1 MSGQLMLHCGG
12 KQASFEQICA
22 VELPEQTSSYTPVP
36 HGDAIRLISDRLDKE
51 YSGVEVEWEYGLNKE
66 GAQLFAVATMQMDQQ
81 DFGMSIACR
90 NSYDKSLSFGFAAG
104 AQVFCCDNLAL
115 SGSAVTLSRK
125 HTTNAWKDIRSMVF
139 TAMIDS
145 QDHYDKMRLDLNR
158 MKEVGVSEDRG
169 FEIIGRALGHRV
181 LTSNQAGVAMKEWV
195 KPSHEEFEERNL
207 FSLYNAFTEAGK
219 HGRAQLF
226 MDRYTGFHDFFTPG
240 GQVIEAEY
248 TEIF

>member
-1 MSGQLMLHCGG
+1 
-12 KQASFEQICA
+12 
-22 VELPEQTSSYTPVP
+22 
-36 HGDAIRLISDRLDKE
+36 
-51 YSGVEVEWEYGLNKE
+51 
-66 GAQLFAVATMQMDQQ
+66 
-81 DFGMSIACR
+81 
-90 NSYDKSLSFGFAAG
+90 
-104 AQVFCCDNLAL
+104 
-115 SGSAVTLSRK
+115 
-125 HTTNAWKDIRSMVF
+125 MVF

-145 QDHYDKMRLDLNR
+145 QDHYDKMKLDLNR